1 MEGQETHL
9 ESRHGEEVGIGNPDV
24 DSLTFISSAKSLDN
38 RGHSSGDAS
47 DFEAGE
53 DRSQR

>member
-53 DRSQR
+53 D